1 MRRFSLHQIFCGACL
16 CLSVVSS
23 SAFGIETSA
32 NVVVDT
38 ETPSPVSRGRP
49 NIVFILADDLG
60 YTDIASYGSEVN
72 TPTLTALAEQGVS
85 FTNYHT
91 AANCAPARAML
102 LTGVDSHLAGVP
114 NIPEML
120 APEQRKHANYQG
132 VLGDDVVTVAT
143 LLEDAGYHTYMAGKW
158 HLGMEP
164 DKRPSRRGFQRT
176 MAMMD
181 SGADNWEQRP
191 YLALYDQAN
200 WFADGERFT
209 LPEDFYSSRFL
220 VDKMIEF
227 IDSNLQGQNLQN
239 TSAKESK
246 PFFAYLPFMAV
257 HSPVQAPKEF
267 IDRYMGVYDSGWDAL
282 RQQRKERAEALG
294 IMPKNM
300 PMVRMKTTEEWD
312 ALSED
317 DRRYQAKR
325 MAVYAGMIEAMDF
338 HLGRLIEFLKERGQ
352 YDNTIF
358 IFTSDNG
365 SEASGPSYPRTFP
378 ARLAPENLGYNLD
391 YDSLGLKGS
400 YSSIGPSFASAA
412 ASPLAYYKFYA
423 GEGGMRVPLIMAG
436 KPVGSQQ
443 SLTPAFAWATDITP
457 TILSLTGVSQP
468 SARYAGRPVQPII
481 GRDLRPLLSGAAEGV
496 YGPDDAVGYELTDH
510 GVLFQGDYKLV
521 INQPPRGDGQWRL
534 FNIVKDPGETVDLS
548 ASHALRFQRMLSLY
562 EQYRV
567 DNNVVPVPQGY
578 NQIKQVMTNILFKQ
592 RDNILVAFLTL
603 LLLLP
608 FYVAYRIKNTPNR
621 GC

>member
-1 MRRFSLHQIFCGACL
+1 MTRPFLRQIFYAFALYSGF
-16 CLSVVSS
+16 VSTG
-23 SAFGIETSA
+23 AFGAESLA
-32 NVVVDT
+32 DVVVDT
-38 ETPSPVSRGRP
+38 TKQPSASTVRP

-60 YTDIASYGSEVN
+60 YTDIAPYGSEVN
-72 TPTLTALAEQGVS
+72 TPSLSALAEQGVR
-85 FTNYHT
+85 FTNFHT

-120 APEQRKHANYQG
+120 APQQRVHANYQG

-164 DKRPSRRGFQRT
+164 SKRPSRRGFQRT

-191 YLALYDQAN
+191 YIALYDQAN

-220 VDKMIEF
+220 VEKMIEF
-227 IDSNLQGQNLQN
+227 IDSNLQDD
-239 TSAKESK
+239 K

-257 HSPVQAPKEF
+257 HSPVQAPQQYT
-267 IDRYMGVYDSGWDAL
+267 DRYMDLYDSGWDAL
-282 RQQRKERAEALG
+282 RQQRMERASALG
-294 IMPKNM
+294 IVPPDT
-300 PMVRMKTTEEWD
+300 PMVRMATTGEWD
-312 ALSED
+312 ALSEEQ
-317 DRRYQAKR
+317 RRYQAKR

-338 HLGRLIEFLKERGQ
+338 HIGRLVEFLKERGQ

-365 SEASGPSYPRTFP
+365 SEASGPADPRAFP
-378 ARLAPENLGYNLD
+378 RRLVPENLGYNLD
-391 YDSLGLKGS
+391 YDNLGLKGS
-400 YSSIGPSFASAA
+400 YSTIGPGFASAS

-423 GEGGMRVPLIMAG
+423 GEGGMRVPLIIAG
-436 KPVGSQQ
+436 KPVARQQ
-443 SLTPAFAWATDITP
+443 QLTRAFAWATDISP

-468 SARYAGRPVQPII
+468 VERYAGRPVQTIT
-481 GRDLRPLLSGAAEGV
+481 GRDLSPLLSGAAERV

-521 INQPPRGDGQWRL
+521 VNQPPVGDGQWRL
-534 FNIVKDPGETVDLS
+534 FNIVIDPGETVDLS
-548 ASHALRFQRMLSLY
+548 ASQALRFQRMLSRY
-562 EQYRV
+562 EQYRH
-567 DNNVVPVPQGY
+567 DNKVVPVPQGY
-578 NQIKQVMTNILFKQ
+578 TQIKQLFSNTLLQ
-592 RDNILVAFLTL
+592 SRDATIVFLLTL

-608 FYVAYRIKNTPNR
+608 FYVAYRMKSRMKRTPKP
-621 GC
+621 

>member
-1 MRRFSLHQIFCGACL
+1 MERFNLRQVFYSPAFCSVLCVAL
-16 CLSVVSS
+16 CLGFVSAGAFAVE
-23 SAFGIETSA
+23 SARPDLS
-32 NVVVDT
+32 
-38 ETPSPVSRGRP
+38 RP

-60 YTDIASYGSEVN
+60 YTDIAPYGSEVN
-72 TPTLTALAEQGVS
+72 TPSLSALAEQGLR

-120 APEQRKHANYQG
+120 APQQRKHENYQG

-143 LLEDAGYHTYMAGKW
+143 LLEGAGYHTYMAGKW

-164 DKRPSRRGFQRT
+164 HKRPSRRGFQRT

-191 YLALYDQAN
+191 YNALYDQAN

-227 IDSNLQGQNLQN
+227 IDSNLQDG
-239 TSAKESK
+239 K

-257 HSPVQAPKEF
+257 HSPVQAPQEF
-267 IDRYMGVYDSGWDAL
+267 IDRYTDVYDSGWDEL

-294 IMPKNM
+294 IVPKNT
-300 PMVRMKTTEEWD
+300 PMVSMKTTEQWH
-312 ALSED
+312 ALRED

-338 HLGRLIEFLKERGQ
+338 HIGRLVEILKQRGQ

-365 SEASGPSYPRTFP
+365 SEASGPDDPRAFP
-378 ARLAPENLGYNLD
+378 KRLGPESLGYNLD
-391 YDSLGLKGS
+391 YDNLGLKGS
-400 YSSIGPSFASAA
+400 YSTLGPSFASAS

-423 GEGGMRVPLIMAG
+423 GEGGMRVPLIIAG
-436 KPVGSQQ
+436 KPVISQQ
-443 SLTPAFAWATDITP
+443 QQQLTQAFAWATDITP
-457 TILSLTGVSQP
+457 TILSLAGVSQP
-468 SARYAGRPVQPII
+468 AKRYAGRPVQPIT
-481 GRDLRPLLSGAAEGV
+481 GRDLTPLLLGSAERV

-521 INQPPRGDGQWRL
+521 INQPPVGDGQWRL
-534 FNIVKDPGETVDLS
+534 FNIVTDPGETVDLS
-548 ASHALRFQRMLSLY
+548 TSQALRFQRMLSRY
-562 EQYRV
+562 EQYRR
-567 DNNVVPVPQGY
+567 DNKVVPVPQGY
-578 NQIKQVMTNILFKQ
+578 NQIKQLLSNIILKK
-592 RDNILVAFLTL
+592 RDTILVFLLTL
-603 LLLLP
+603 LVLLP
-608 FYVAYRIKNTPNR
+608 FYVAYRMKSRVIRDSKS
-621 GC
+621 

>member
-1 MRRFSLHQIFCGACL
+1 MDVA
-16 CLSVVSS
+16 
-23 SAFGIETSA
+23 
-32 NVVVDT
+32 VDT
-38 ETPSPVSRGRP
+38 VQQPSPPTGRP

-60 YTDIASYGSEVN
+60 YTDIASYGSEVH
-72 TPTLTALAEQGVS
+72 TPSLSALAEQGLS

-120 APEQRKHANYQG
+120 APEQRVHANYQG

-164 DKRPSRRGFQRT
+164 HKRPSRRGFQRT

-181 SGADNWEQRP
+181 SGADHWEQRP
-191 YLALYDQAN
+191 YIALYDQAN

-227 IDSNLQGQNLQN
+227 IDSNLQDSNSEDN
-239 TSAKESK
+239 R

-257 HSPVQAPKEF
+257 HSPVQAPQLY
-267 IDRYMGVYDSGWDAL
+267 IDRYMDVYDSGWDAL
-282 RQQRKERAEALG
+282 RQQRLERAAALG
-294 IMPKNM
+294 IVPPET
-300 PMVRMKTTEEWD
+300 PMVRMATTGDWD
-312 ALSED
+312 ALSQD

-338 HLGRLIEFLKERGQ
+338 HIGRLIEFLKQRGQ
-352 YDNTIF
+352 YENTIF

-365 SEASGPSYPRTFP
+365 SEASGPADPRAFP
-378 ARLAPENLGYNLD
+378 VRLVPESIGYNVD
-391 YDSLGLKGS
+391 YENLGLKGS
-400 YSSIGPSFASAA
+400 YSSLGPGFASAS

-423 GEGGMRVPLIMAG
+423 GEGGMRVPLIIAG
-436 KPVGSQQ
+436 KPVVSPQPQQ
-443 SLTPAFAWATDITP
+443 QLTRAFAWATDISP
-457 TILSLTGVSQP
+457 TILSLAGVAQP
-468 SARYAGRPVQPII
+468 GQRYAGRPVQPMT
-481 GRDLRPLLSGAAEGV
+481 GRDLTPLITGAAERV
-496 YGPDDAVGYELTDH
+496 YGSDDAVGYELTDH

-521 INQPPRGDGQWRL
+521 INQPPVGDGQWRL
-534 FNIVKDPGETVDLS
+534 FNTVEDPGETIDLS
-548 ASHALRFQRMLSLY
+548 ASQALRFQRMLSRY
-562 EQYRV
+562 EQYLQ
-567 DNNVVPVPQGY
+567 DNKVVPVPQGY
-578 NQIKQVMTNILFKQ
+578 NQMAQLLSNILLKQ
-592 RDNILVAFLTL
+592 RDDVLVFLLTL

-608 FYVAYRIKNTPNR
+608 FYVAYRMKNS
-621 GC
+621 G

>member
-1 MRRFSLHQIFCGACL
+1 MTLLSLRQIFSAL
-16 CLSVVSS
+16 CLSVA
-23 SAFGIETSA
+23 SAGIFAAES
-32 NVVVDT
+32 V
-38 ETPSPVSRGRP
+38 RP

-60 YTDIASYGSEVN
+60 YTDIAPYGSEVN
-72 TPTLTALAEQGVS
+72 TPSLSALAEQGLR

-120 APEQRKHANYQG
+120 APQQRVHANYQG

-158 HLGMEP
+158 HLGMDP

-227 IDSNLQGQNLQN
+227 IDSNLQDDNLQD
-239 TSAKESK
+239 SK

-257 HSPVQAPKEF
+257 HSPVQAPQKY
-267 IDRYMGVYDSGWDAL
+267 IDRYMEFYHSGWDAL

-294 IMPKNM
+294 IVPENT
-300 PMVRMKTTEEWD
+300 PMVRMKTTDKWD
-312 ALSED
+312 TLSED
-317 DRRYQAKR
+317 DKRYQAKR

-338 HLGRLIEFLKERGQ
+338 HIGRLVEFLKQRGQ

-365 SEASGPSYPRTFP
+365 SEASGPADPRDFP
-378 ARLAPENLGYNLD
+378 KRLTPENLGYNLD
-391 YDSLGLKGS
+391 YDNLGLKGS
-400 YSSIGPSFASAA
+400 YSTIGPSFASAS

-423 GEGGMRVPLIMAG
+423 GEGGMRVPLIIAG
-436 KPVGSQQ
+436 KPVASQS
-443 SLTPAFAWATDITP
+443 SLTRAFAWATDISP

-468 SARYAGRPVQPII
+468 AQRYAGRPVQRIT
-481 GRDLRPLLSGAAEGV
+481 GRDLSPLLSGSAERV

-534 FNIVKDPGETVDLS
+534 FNIVTDPGETDDLS
-548 ASHALRFQRMLSLY
+548 ASQALRFQRMLSAY
-562 EQYRV
+562 EQYRR
-567 DNNVVPVPQGY
+567 DNKVVPVPPGY
-578 NQIKQVMTNILFKQ
+578 SPIKQVFFNILLQYK
-592 RDNILVAFLTL
+592 DATLVFLLTL

-608 FYVAYRIKNTPNR
+608 FYVAYRMKSRMKRKPKS
-621 GC
+621 